1 MYIKNDK
8 IQHNLMS
15 KKKNHLGGN
24 VCVNDSK
31 TKKKCEDENSQVTHI
46 CYLGEGMEGSEAG
59 CEGRPKEKKRNSRK
73 MGKYAFV

>member
-1 MYIKNDK
+1 M
-8 IQHNLMS
+8 
-15 KKKNHLGGN
+15 
-24 VCVNDSK
+24 CVNDSK